1 MNILPS
7 PPPVPNFPKAIFIAL
22 GLTMFSLFFEKRE
35 IVIIF
40 VLFINF
46 YMVYAILILL
56 DIRKILLTK
65 REEKEIKIK
74 S

>member
-1 MNILPS
+1 
-7 PPPVPNFPKAIFIAL
+7 
-22 GLTMFSLFFEKRE
+22 MFSLFFEKRE